1 MYGQQHIKIAIFIF
15 IFSCT
20 NLIKMGKG
28 TDEVEKVGRHFKMYQ
43 GIGTGT
49 FLFMK
54 QALYITMV
62 EQM

>member
-1 MYGQQHIKIAIFIF
+1 MVSINIIVIFIV

-54 QALYITMV
+54 
-62 EQM
+62 